1 MSNTKLSA
9 EQKQTR
15 KDMRKSFGPSCEMIT
30 VGRVTLFRQPEFSG
44 SNMGLLSIAVA
55 SVKEQK
61 FRRKVGEYLA
71 LNRAVEGEFI
81 KVPMEA
87 SLENIGLVLG
97 GVQVEN
103 VSDAYSEG
111 YSVGYDEGVTDYT
124 LD

>member
-1 MSNTKLSA
+1 MSNTKLTT
-9 EQKQTR
+9 EQKQMR
-15 KDMRKSFGPSCEMIT
+15 KNLRKSFGPQCEMVT

-71 LNRAVEGEFI
+71 LERAAYGEYI
-81 KVPMEA
+81 KVPMCV
-87 SLENIGLVLG
+87 SLKNIGIVLSG
-97 GVQVEN
+97 EYIADDN
-103 VSDAYSEG
+103 DAYAEG
-111 YSVGYDEGVTDYT
+111 FDDGYEQGVTDNS